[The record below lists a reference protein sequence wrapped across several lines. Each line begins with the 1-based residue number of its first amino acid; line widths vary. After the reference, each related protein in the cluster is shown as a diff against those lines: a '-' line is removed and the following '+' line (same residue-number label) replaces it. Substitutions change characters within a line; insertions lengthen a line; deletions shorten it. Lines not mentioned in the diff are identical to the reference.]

1 MAKHAR
7 RKERGKVWAEF
18 VRLKK
23 KKLFVSSASLPP
35 LHIINL
41 LHYDCQGVKNF
52 FKRIHIRHHL
62 GGHSVLKLQN
72 GQFGEFWEN
81 LSLRSNSVT

>member
-1 MAKHAR
+1 MAKHG

-18 VRLKK
+18 VRLEKK
-23 KKLFVSSASLPP
+23 SFEVSSASFPP

-52 FKRIHIRHHL
+52 FKRIHSAAVPL
-62 GGHSVLKLQN
+62 VA
-72 GQFGEFWEN
+72 F
-81 LSLRSNSVT
+81 